1 MRRRVSLSGEGPS
14 MSTSGFVVPGVSV
27 LAALGEGE
35 AVCGHPGWRM
45 KGSAAVVLGCS
56 PVPQL
61 RARQKL
67 QERQPSSLSSLHLL
81 NGDRRRQEKQ

>member
-1 MRRRVSLSGEGPS
+1 
-14 MSTSGFVVPGVSV
+14 MSAGGLVLPGVSV

-56 PVPQL
+56 V
-61 RARQKL
+61 
-67 QERQPSSLSSLHLL
+67 QPCPSAPC
-81 NGDRRRQEKQ
+81 